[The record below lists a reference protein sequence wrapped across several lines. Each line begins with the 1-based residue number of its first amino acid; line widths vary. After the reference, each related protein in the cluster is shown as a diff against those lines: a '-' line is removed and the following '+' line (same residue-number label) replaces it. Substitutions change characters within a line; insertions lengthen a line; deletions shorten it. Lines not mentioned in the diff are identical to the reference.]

1 MRVPLNIASRPPDNT
16 RPLRVCALA
25 LGLLTL
31 MLAAIAVRSELQSRN
46 EFRSLVDR
54 KSQLESDIRNLEAAE
69 KEMQSWL
76 QTPQVAQIRKRSAL
90 LNSLISQKSLSW
102 TRLFQDLESTLP
114 AGVRITSIEPQTS
127 QSQADQGQPELGL
140 TVAAA
145 SVAPIV
151 EFIRRLEDSPEF
163 ANPVVA
169 DQRFSTAKGEEP
181 EVNVSLTARYVQRLN
196 STSPLSGSS
205 DTGESDDDENGG
217 PQAANR
223 TSRGENMIAAENGR
237 QR

>member
-1 MRVPLNIASRPPDNT
+1 MRVPINIASRPVDNT

-69 KEMQSWL
+69 REMQSWL

-114 AGVRITSIEPQTS
+114 AGVRVTSIQPKTS
-127 QSQADQGQPELGL
+127 EAQAGHGQPELGL
-140 TVAAA
+140 SVAAG

-169 DQRFSTAKGEEP
+169 DQRFSNANEEEP
-181 EVNVSLTARYVQRLN
+181 EVKVSLTARYVQSLV
-196 STSPLSGSS
+196 STSPRSGSS
-205 DTGESDDDENGG
+205 DAESGDEENEG
-217 PQAANR
+217 PQAANGSSQR
-223 TSRGENMIAAENGR
+223 QNIIAAQKGR
-237 QR
+237 HQ